1 MCLSK
6 VFKQWNPGRQHLGPP
21 FALAAQNTKKN
32 YHLPEIST
40 KKNGAVN
47 SVDHSI
53 DTQLRF
59 ITARFRTT
67 AEMFNPV
74 RSRTCHARFSC
85 AELVAMITNI
95 LTAVVFIPGCVC
107 KLRENAKIDWL
118 ITIFLA
124 LEVFPSAKVP
134 FFRHTPPYCWWYI
147 PIAFHY
153 VRLYSKW
160 IPLNPNESQWIP
172 IKSQLISMK
181 PQSICTKI
189 SMKSHEVPNL
199 HTTWTNFT
207 RRCDSSLH
215 LSRCISRSSPKNIWG
230 LAKAYCKKK
239 NSGAIPNSLKASAF
253 LP

>member
-1 MCLSK
+1 MILKTSARPQKKKRVRRPGAFIEWKENERQKLLNTMNCCKPNSCVLKNVSFQSLQTVKPWVSAPRTPFCLGDPK
-6 VFKQWNPGRQHLGPP
+6 YQKKPTIYQR
-21 FALAAQNTKKN
+21 LA
-32 YHLPEIST
+32 T

-107 KLRENAKIDWL
+107 KIWENAKINWL

-134 FFRHTPPYCWWYI
+134 FFRHTPPYCW
-147 PIAFHY
+147 
-153 VRLYSKW
+153 
-160 IPLNPNESQWIP
+160 
-172 IKSQLISMK
+172 
-181 PQSICTKI
+181 
-189 SMKSHEVPNL
+189 
-199 HTTWTNFT
+199 
-207 RRCDSSLH
+207 
-215 LSRCISRSSPKNIWG
+215 
-230 LAKAYCKKK
+230 
-239 NSGAIPNSLKASAF
+239 
-253 LP
+253 